1 VSVVESV
8 KPIQMVDVLGQYKRY
23 QEEID
28 TAILEVVR
36 SGAYINGPRV
46 KEFEADMAAYLGVKH
61 AIGCA
66 NGTDALHIAMM
77 AIGLKPGDEVI
88 TTPFTFVATTETIAI
103 NGGVPV
109 YVDIEPDTF
118 NIDVTKIEEK
128 IASRT
133 KAIIPVHLFGQPCN
147 MDAINAIAK
156 KHNLFVI
163 EDSAQ
168 AVGATWNGQKVCGLG
183 DIGSISFYP
192 SKNLG
197 AFGDA
202 GMVTTNNDEFAE
214 RLRSIANHGSTKT
227 YHHDK
232 LGVNSR
238 LDSIQA
244 AILKVKLQYL
254 DEWNATREAAA
265 DAYTSEF
272 AAYAGRIQ
280 TPVVRPEATSIWHQ
294 YSIILKDGSR
304 DKVAAYLKSEKIPHN
319 IYYPI
324 PLHMQPAY
332 SFGQGVGSMPNAESA
347 AENILALPMH
357 SELTTEDARYIAGK
371 VIEALG

>member
-1 VSVVESV
+1 
-8 KPIQMVDVLGQYKRY
+8 MVDVIGQYKRY
-23 QEEID
+23 QDEID
-28 TAILEVVR
+28 QAILEVVR

-46 KEFEADMAAYLGVKH
+46 KEFEADMAAYLNVKH

-77 AIGLKPGDEVI
+77 AIDLKPGDEVI

-109 YVDIEPDTF
+109 YVDIEPDTW
-118 NIDVTKIEEK
+118 NIDPSKIEEK
-128 IASRT
+128 ITSRT

-147 MDAINAIAK
+147 MDEINRIAK

-168 AVGATWNGQKVCGLG
+168 AVGAKWNGQKVCGLG

-202 GMVTTNNDEFAE
+202 GMVTTNSDDLAAK
-214 RLRSIANHGSTKT
+214 LRSIANHGASVT
-227 YHHDK
+227 YHHDR

-254 DEWNATREAAA
+254 DEWNATRAHAAA
-265 DAYTSEF
+265 IYDEEF
-272 AAYAGRIQ
+272 AVVADKVQRPY
-280 TPVVRPEATSIWHQ
+280 VRPEAESIWHQ
-294 YSIILKDGSR
+294 YSIILKDGR
-304 DKVAAYLKSEKIPHN
+304 DEVAAHLKREKIPFN

-324 PLHMQPAY
+324 PLHLQPAY
-332 SFGQGVGSMPNAESA
+332 RGANAEGMYPITELASK
-347 AENILALPMH
+347 NILALPMH
-357 SELTTEDARYIAGK
+357 SELTEEDARYIAGK
-371 VIEALG
+371 VKEAIK

>member
-1 VSVVESV
+1 
-8 KPIQMVDVLGQYKRY
+8 MVDVLGQYKRY
-23 QEEID
+23 QDEID

-46 KEFEADMAAYLGVKH
+46 KEFEADMAEYLGVKH

-66 NGTDALHIAMM
+66 NGTDSLSVALM
-77 AIGLKPGDEVI
+77 AIDLKPGDEVI

-103 NGGVPV
+103 NGGIPV

-128 IASRT
+128 ITSRT
-133 KAIIPVHLFGQPCN
+133 KAIIPVHLFGQPCD
-147 MDAINAIAK
+147 METINSIAK

-163 EDSAQ
+163 EDAAQ
-168 AVGATWNGQKVCGLG
+168 AVGATWNGKKVCGLG

-202 GMVTTNNDEFAE
+202 GMMTTNSDELAE
-214 RLRSIANHGSTKT
+214 KLRSIANHGSTKT
-227 YHHDK
+227 YLHNR

-254 DEWNATREAAA
+254 DEWNAARASAATVY
-265 DAYTSEF
+265 DSEF
-272 AAYAGRIQ
+272 ARYADQIQ
-280 TPVVRPEATSIWHQ
+280 TPFVRSEAKSIWHQ
-294 YSIILKDGSR
+294 YSIILKNGR
-304 DKVAAYLKSEKIPHN
+304 DKVASHLKAEGVPHN

-324 PLHMQPAY
+324 PLHLQPAY
-332 SFGQGVGSMPNAESA
+332 TFGNGPGSMPISEHASEH
-347 AENILALPMH
+347 ILALPMH
-357 SELTTEDARYIAGK
+357 SELTGDDARYIASK
-371 VIEALG
+371 VIEALD

>member
-1 VSVVESV
+1 
-8 KPIQMVDVLGQYKRY
+8 MVDVLGQYKRY
-23 QEEID
+23 QDEID
-28 TAILEVVR
+28 NAILEVVR

-46 KEFEADMAAYLGVKH
+46 KEFEADMAAYLNVKH

-66 NGTDALHIAMM
+66 NGTDALHIALM
-77 AIGLKPGDEVI
+77 AIGIKPGDEVI

-128 IASRT
+128 ITPRT
-133 KAIIPVHLFGQPCN
+133 KAIIPVHLFGQPCD
-147 MDAINAIAK
+147 MDTIMAIAK

-168 AVGATWNGQKVCGLG
+168 AVGATWNGAKVCGLG

-197 AFGDA
+197 VFGDA
-202 GMVTTNNDEFAE
+202 GMVTTNNDELAE
-214 RLRSIANHGSTKT
+214 KLRSIANHGSSKT
-227 YHHDK
+227 YFHDR

-254 DEWNATREAAA
+254 DEWNANRAAA
-265 DAYTSEF
+265 AKAYDAEF
-272 AAYAGRIQ
+272 AAHADRIQ
-280 TPVVRPEATSIWHQ
+280 TPFIRPEANSIWHQ
-294 YSIILKDGSR
+294 YSIIIKNGDRDAVSAKLKAE
-304 DKVAAYLKSEKIPHN
+304 KVPHN
-319 IYYPI
+319 IYYPV
-324 PLHMQPAY
+324 PLHLQPAY
-332 SFGQGVGSMPNAESA
+332 DFRQGKGSMPNSEYA
-347 AENILALPMH
+347 AEHILALPMH
-357 SELTTEDARYIAGK
+357 SELTPEDARYIAGK
-371 VIEALG
+371 VIEALD

>member
-1 VSVVESV
+1 
-8 KPIQMVDVLGQYKRY
+8 MVDVIGQYKRY
-23 QEEID
+23 QDEID

-46 KEFEADMAAYLGVKH
+46 KEFEADMAAYLNVKH

-66 NGTDALHIAMM
+66 NGTDALHISLL
-77 AIGLKPGDEVI
+77 AIDLQPGDEVI

-103 NGGVPV
+103 CGGVPV
-109 YVDIEPDTF
+109 YVDIEPDTL
-118 NIDVTKIEEK
+118 NLDSNKIEEK
-128 IASRT
+128 ITART

-156 KHNLFVI
+156 KHNLHVI
-163 EDSAQ
+163 EDAAQ
-168 AVGATWNGQKVCGLG
+168 AVGAKWNGQKVCGLG

-202 GMVTTNNDEFAE
+202 GMVTTNSDDLA
-214 RLRSIANHGSTKT
+214 RKLRSIANHGASIT
-227 YHHDK
+227 YHHDR

-254 DEWNATREAAA
+254 DEWNAARARAAA
-265 DAYTSEF
+265 IYDEEF
-272 AAYAGRIQ
+272 AEVAELVQRPY
-280 TPVVRPEATSIWHQ
+280 VRPEAESIWHQ
-294 YSIILKDGSR
+294 YSIILKNGR
-304 DKVAAYLKSEKIPHN
+304 DEVVAHLKAEKVPFN

-332 SFGQGVGSMPNAESA
+332 SNGSSEGSFPVTEHA
-347 AENILALPMH
+347 AKNILALPMH
-357 SELTTEDARYIAGK
+357 SELTEEDARYIANK
-371 VIEALG
+371 VKEAIR